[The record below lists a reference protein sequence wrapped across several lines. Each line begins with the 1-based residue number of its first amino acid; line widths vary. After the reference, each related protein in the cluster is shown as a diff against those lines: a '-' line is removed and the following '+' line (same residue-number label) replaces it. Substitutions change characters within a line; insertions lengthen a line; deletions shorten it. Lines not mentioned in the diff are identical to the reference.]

1 MRVTRTV
8 QISIFEKFSEHEYGA
23 QLKHLSAIL
32 DQHPQL
38 VDIVSH
44 DLVDPSLKAT
54 GRIGLSAESTLR
66 CMILKQQFGLSYE
79 CLAFGVL
86 PFRFHVISCLCS
98 PWTIIA

>member
-1 MRVTRTV
+1 MRLTRTV

-44 DLVDPSLKAT
+44 D
-54 GRIGLSAESTLR
+54 
-66 CMILKQQFGLSYE
+66 FGGCQASCRLSY
-79 CLAFGVL
+79 V
-86 PFRFHVISCLCS
+86 
-98 PWTIIA
+98 